1 MGECSTELSV
11 GCVVPMKEANAATL
25 RRHFHGVAVYVKE
38 EKVAVRVEV
47 VGTEMR
53 LVVRTKSQV
62 LYEERMSVA
71 TAFPGRR
78 AHRN

>member
-1 MGECSTELSV
+1 M
-11 GCVVPMKEANAATL
+11 
-25 RRHFHGVAVYVKE
+25 AVHVKE

-47 VGTEMR
+47 AGTEMR

-62 LYEERMSVA
+62 LYEERMSVV